1 MKNCELMATNF
12 MQVFLAA
19 QENTS
24 PPLFF
29 TSCIRDN
36 LPFHQRTTFI
46 MTTPIYC
53 ILQEASPLVFKP
65 STIVRKQRV
74 L

>member
-29 TSCIRDN
+29 TPSIRDN

-46 MTTPIYC
+46 TTTPIYC
-53 ILQEASPLVFKP
+53 ILQEASPPLFLTFP
-65 STIVRKQRV
+65 